1 MARGAALAAA
11 IVVSLL
17 AVSGAGGTGAQT
29 PKRGGTLVIW
39 ANGEPACLNLLG
51 NQSCGEGNR
60 LFGVLE
66 EVLEG
71 AYESGPR
78 HLAPDLV
85 SGVEYTSKAP
95 FTLTYHI
102 RPQARWSDGVPITA
116 RDFVFTQN
124 AIRKYVSPN
133 ANSDAALQRKLVR
146 SVRAMDANTVRVVLN
161 ARSASWPQLFAV
173 VLPRHA
179 LAGVH
184 LDHVWQDQIDD
195 PRTGAPIGSGPFL
208 VQRWERGRQLTL
220 IRNPRYWGAHTAY
233 LDRVVLRFGVDD
245 PVQAL
250 QDGELDVVQRRPD
263 PGTERDFQDIPGVK
277 QLYGP
282 GRAWEHFEIRIGSG
296 GQPALKNKLVRRAL
310 AYGLDRAA
318 IVHAVYGGFLPR
330 WRPSDSAV
338 FLTASRSYQRNWS
351 RYSYRPALV
360 TRLLERA
367 GCQKGP
373 DGIYLCA
380 GERLSLRFVTT
391 TGSTRRR
398 AALELAQRQLR
409 RVGIEA
415 TLSYTPFPAFFD
427 QIVVPGN
434 FDVAL
439 FTYFYDPDVGGAS
452 DIYRCGGAENL
463 TGYCQRLVTRDL
475 TEADRILDPAQRARV
490 LNRAD
495 RQMAKDVPVIPLWN
509 EPAAATIRS
518 TVHGVVPSFPSW
530 IWGAENWWVER

>member
-1 MARGAALAAA
+1 MKPRSQFLVGAV
-11 IVVSLL
+11 VVSLL
-17 AVSGAGGTGAQT
+17 AVSGGSAVGAPT
-29 PKRGGTLVIW
+29 PAPKRGGTVVVW
-39 ANGEPACLNLLG
+39 TNGEPACLNPLG
-51 NQSCGEGNR
+51 NPSCGEGNVIP
-60 LFGVLE
+60 GVLE

-71 AYESGPR
+71 AFESGPR
-78 HLAPDLV
+78 HLVPDLV
-85 SGVEYTSKAP
+85 TRVPFTRKPP

-102 RPQARWSDGVPITA
+102 RPQARWSDGVPVSA
-116 RDFVFTQN
+116 GDFAFTQA
-124 AIRKYVSPN
+124 AIRKYAPP
-133 ANSDAALQRKLVR
+133 DDFQRKLVR
-146 SVRAMDANTVRVVLN
+146 SIQVVDAKTVRVVLN
-161 ARSASWPQLFAV
+161 ARSAAWRQLFAV

-179 LAGVH
+179 LAGED
-184 LDHVWQDQIDD
+184 LQHVWQDRIDN
-195 PRTGAPIGSGPFL
+195 PRTGAAIGSGPFL

-245 PVQAL
+245 SVQAL
-250 QDGELDVVQRRPD
+250 DDGELDVVQRRPD

-318 IVHAVYGGFLPR
+318 IVRAVYGGFLPK
-330 WRPSDSAV
+330 WKPSQNAV
-338 FLTASRSYQRNWS
+338 FLSASHYYQENWRS
-351 RYSYRPALV
+351 YSYRPPRAR
-360 TRLLERA
+360 RLLEQA
-367 GCQKGP
+367 GCRRGV
-373 DGIYLCA
+373 DGIYVCA

-391 TGSTRRR
+391 TGSERRR
-398 AALELAQRQLR
+398 IALELAQRQLR

-415 TLSYTPFPAFFD
+415 TPSYTAFPAFFD
-427 QIVVPGN
+427 QIVIPGK

-439 FTYFYDPDVGGAS
+439 FTNFYDPDVGGAS

-509 EPAAATIRS
+509 EPAAASVRS
-518 TVHGVVPSFPSW
+518 TVHGVVPCFPSW
-530 IWGAENWWVER
+530 IWHAENWWVER

>member
-1 MARGAALAAA
+1 VARPLAAA
-11 IVVSLL
+11 IVVALL
-17 AVSGAGGTGAQT
+17 AVSGAGGSTART
-29 PKRGGTLVIW
+29 PKRGGTVVVW
-39 ANGEPACLNLLG
+39 TNGEPACLNPLG
-51 NQSCGEGNR
+51 NCGEGNAV
-60 LFGVLE
+60 LGVIE

-71 AYESGPR
+71 AFESGPR
-78 HLAPDLV
+78 HLAADLV
-85 SGVEYTSKAP
+85 SGVDHTRKP
-95 FTLTYHI
+95 PIMLTYHI
-102 RPQARWSDGVPITA
+102 RPEARWSDGVPVSA
-116 RDFVFTQN
+116 GDFVFTQA
-124 AIRKYVSPN
+124 AIRRYAPPDDS
-133 ANSDAALQRKLVR
+133 QRKLVR
-146 SVRAMDANTVRVVLN
+146 SVRAVNAKTAQVVLN
-161 ARSASWPQLFAV
+161 ARSAAWRQLFTV
-173 VLPRHA
+173 VLPRHTLTGVN
-179 LAGVH
+179 LA
-184 LDHVWQDQIDD
+184 HVWQDRIDD
-195 PRTGAPIGSGPFL
+195 PKTGAPIGSGPFL
-208 VQRWERGRQLTL
+208 VQRWDRGRQLTL

-233 LDRVVLRFGVDD
+233 LERVVLRFGVDD

-250 QDGELDVVQRRPD
+250 HDGELDVVQRRPD
-263 PGTERDFQDIPGVK
+263 PSTEPDFQAIPGVK

-318 IVHAVYGGFLPR
+318 IVRAVYGGFLPK

-338 FLTASRSYQRNWS
+338 FLTASLSYQRNWS

-367 GCQKGP
+367 GCQKGA

-391 TGSTRRR
+391 AGSTRRR
-398 AALELAQRQLR
+398 TALELAQRQLR

-415 TLSYTPFPAFFD
+415 AASYTPFPAFFD
-427 QIVVPGN
+427 QIVIPGN

-452 DIYRCGGAENL
+452 DIYRCGGAHNF
-463 TGYCQRLVTRDL
+463 TGYCQRLATRDL
-475 TEADRILDPAQRARV
+475 AEADRILDPAQRARV

-509 EPAAATIRS
+509 EPASASVRS
-518 TVHGVVPSFPSW
+518 TVQGVVPCFPSW
-530 IWGAENWWVER
+530 IWGAENWWLER